1 MTTKKKSVKTTS
13 EVEVQKTVI
22 EPVKEEKKEVKK
34 VRIFYP
40 PLK

>member
-1 MTTKKKSVKTTS
+1 MSTKKKSAKATS
-13 EVEVQKTVI
+13 EVEVQETVI

-34 VRIFYP
+34 VRICYP